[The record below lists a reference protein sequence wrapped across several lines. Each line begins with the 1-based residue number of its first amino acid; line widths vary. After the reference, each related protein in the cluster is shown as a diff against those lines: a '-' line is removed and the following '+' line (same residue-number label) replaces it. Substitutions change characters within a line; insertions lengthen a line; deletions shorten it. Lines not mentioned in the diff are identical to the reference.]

1 MTSKNHETGTNRCL
15 EAFKHWSKEKNNDAS
30 IIINIQGDEPLLDTS
45 HLNDIISC
53 FKDPNTTIATLA
65 LKVKRNTL
73 LKEGSV
79 YLTKDDNDF
88 ALYFSRFPIP
98 YLRDI
103 PKDQWTNHHQY
114 YQHIGIYGFTKESL
128 ADFSESSNSLLE
140 SSEKLEQLRWLEK
153 GEKIK
158 VATTEF
164 FSQPVDTKEDLKIV
178 RDYFNKKENWFYT
191 FVKKQALKSK
201 IKELI
206 EKEIEA
212 IQNIPI
218 DGIIEPV
225 IDIIHNRVHK
235 KGGKL
240 IISGMGKAGQIGMN
254 IATTLSS
261 TGTPSVFI
269 HPSEAQHGD
278 LGVVQKNDVL
288 LLISNSG
295 KTREI
300 LEFNYLVKRLHNNI
314 PVISLSG
321 NETSPLTDISDIS
334 LYTGNPKEIC
344 PLGLTPTTS
353 TTVMTV
359 VGDILVVG
367 MMEKINF
374 TKEEYAKRHHSGY
387 LGQKAKEWKNLH

>member
-1 MTSKNHETGTNRCL
+1 M
-15 EAFKHWSKEKNNDAS
+15 
-30 IIINIQGDEPLLDTS
+30 
-45 HLNDIISC
+45 
-53 FKDPNTTIATLA
+53 
-65 LKVKRNTL
+65 
-73 LKEGSV
+73 
-79 YLTKDDNDF
+79 
-88 ALYFSRFPIP
+88 
-98 YLRDI
+98 
-103 PKDQWTNHHQY
+103 
-114 YQHIGIYGFTKESL
+114 
-128 ADFSESSNSLLE
+128 
-140 SSEKLEQLRWLEK
+140 
-153 GEKIK
+153 
-158 VATTEF
+158 
-164 FSQPVDTKEDLKIV
+164 
-178 RDYFNKKENWFYT
+178 
-191 FVKKQALKSK
+191 KSK
-201 IKELI
+201 IKELV

-212 IQNIPI
+212 IKNIPI

-321 NETSPLTDISDIS
+321 NETSPLTGISDIS

-374 TKEEYAKRHHSGY
+374 TKEDYAKRHHSGY
-387 LGQKAKEWKNLH
+387 LGQKAKE